1 MTPETIVGVLALL
14 GLAGLGLWY
23 KTNGGGRHWEKKF
36 DKGIDL
42 LQSINTNLEIQG
54 EKMSHLTSREDLQ
67 NIIDNKLNP
76 VHTKLDKIIER

>member
-14 GLAGLGLWY
+14 GLAGFGVWSRFRG
-23 KTNGGGRHWEKKF
+23 NGNWEKKF

-42 LQSINTNLEIQG
+42 LQSINTNLELQG

-76 VHTKLDKIIER
+76 VHTKLDKIIEG